1 MSNQI
6 TWANK
11 DMISKI
17 LVDTFGEKSFSVY
30 GIDLPRIEA
39 YLPTELPTIEVT
51 DRTVDRLFR
60 LQDGSYTLVDFESKY
75 KRRNKVKYMHYI
87 ARTLDRYLKEKQAFR
102 LRFLVIYTGDV
113 RSAEAVY
120 STDCLTIQTE
130 QVFLSHINGAVEYDR
145 IERKMRRRKPLS
157 DKDLMF
163 LMILPLTCRGRN
175 RKIQMLD
182 HVITL
187 AEKIR
192 DEQQKVFVLAAICV
206 ANNKFITQKQS
217 DRIEEVLRM
226 TKVSRQIFDKW
237 KADTLSYGNEQR
249 AEGKEEGRNEGRKEG
264 RVKGREEGKILG
276 AIETMRDDGKD
287 EQAIVSR
294 LISKYGL
301 SAKQAKRYLRMVMDR
316 DSA

>member
-1 MSNQI
+1 MSLSNQI

-17 LVDTFGEKSFSVY
+17 LADTFGEKSFSVY

-87 ARTLDRYLKEKQAFR
+87 ARTLD
-102 LRFLVIYTGDV
+102 
-113 RSAEAVY
+113 
-120 STDCLTIQTE
+120 
-130 QVFLSHINGAVEYDR
+130 
-145 IERKMRRRKPLS
+145 
-157 DKDLMF
+157 
-163 LMILPLTCRGRN
+163 
-175 RKIQMLD
+175 

-192 DEQQKVFVLAAICV
+192 DEQQKAFVLAAICV
-206 ANNKFITQKQS
+206 ANNKFITQRQS

-249 AEGKEEGRNEGRKEG
+249 AEGK
-264 RVKGREEGKILG
+264 ILG

-294 LISKYGL
+294 LTSKYDL
-301 SAKQAKRYLRMVMDR
+301 SAKQAKRYLRMVTDR
-316 DSA
+316 ESA